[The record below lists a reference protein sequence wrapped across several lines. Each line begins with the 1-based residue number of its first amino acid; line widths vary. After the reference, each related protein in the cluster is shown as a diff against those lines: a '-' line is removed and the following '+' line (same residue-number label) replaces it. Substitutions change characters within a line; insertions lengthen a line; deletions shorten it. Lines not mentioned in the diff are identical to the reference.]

1 MVDLMLYEQEQS
13 FYHPLA
19 SSQTF
24 RLLILEPA
32 GHVSDP
38 MSIRLQS
45 VERSTAPTY
54 DAISYVWGDPG
65 HRVTILCDGKPFSI
79 TFNLY
84 WALVRIRHQFYP
96 KVLWVDAICINQSD
110 LQERSNQVSF
120 MGSLYSNASKV
131 YLCMGDAE
139 DGNAFQVQAVI
150 NDAKSLRTGG
160 GFPIL
165 PSNHPLRND
174 SRWYALG
181 RLITKPWFRRAWV
194 VQEAALAKEPIVL
207 YGRAEFP
214 YRDPVIVL
222 RWLNTS
228 EWAIRFGL
236 SWLFIHLEWADWRF
250 NPQHPEYAF
259 VDLLSHAALLSCSDP
274 RDKVYAFL
282 GHPLA
287 RSLSGNMLI
296 RPDYEKTPG
305 QVYLE
310 LSKAL
315 IQQSGLRV
323 LTTVEHTPSTILEDL
338 PSWVTR
344 WDVSLVMNDI
354 YRVPNTMFGAS
365 AGLTANPPTALPNNT
380 LVLQGIILDKV
391 LKSFR
396 IDNSEAT
403 GIRFEDTSTGQVISL
418 RTALEDLSKP
428 KNSPSMYNDR
438 VDALCCTLC
447 IGIRKFRHDFS
458 PHAAC
463 LAMIF
468 ENKHQPLGNRY
479 TQEQQDDAL
488 IYFSEVRAVCINRRL
503 VITEKG
509 FYGLAPLLTRPGD
522 ISCVLIGVDVPFML
536 RPHTTGGQFRLLGE
550 SYVHG
555 IMDGQVKEM
564 VDRNKLSV
572 QTVNIW

>member
-1 MVDLMLYEQEQS
+1 MLYEQEQN

-24 RLLILEPA
+24 RLLILEP

-38 MSIRLQS
+38 VSIRLQS
-45 VERSTAPTY
+45 VERSTAPAY

-65 HRVTILCDGKPFSI
+65 HRVNILCDRKPFSI
-79 TFNLY
+79 TFNLF
-84 WALVRIRHQFYP
+84 WALVRIRHEFYP
-96 KVLWVDAICINQSD
+96 RVLWADAICINQLD
-110 LQERSNQVSF
+110 VQERSNQVSF

-131 YLCMGDAE
+131 YLCVGDAE

-160 GFPIL
+160 GFPVL
-165 PSNHPLRND
+165 PSDHPLRND
-174 SRWYALG
+174 PRWYSLG
-181 RLITKPWFRRAWV
+181 RLTTKPWFRRAWV

-214 YRDPVIVL
+214 YRDFVTIL
-222 RWLNTS
+222 RWLNMS

-236 SWLFIHLEWADWRF
+236 SSLFIHLEWADWRV
-250 NPQHPEYAF
+250 NPRHPEYSF
-259 VDLLSHAALLSCSDP
+259 VALLSHGSLLSCSDP

-287 RSLSGNMLI
+287 LALNGNRLI
-296 RPDYEKTPG
+296 RPDYQKTPE

-315 IQQSGLRV
+315 IQQTGHRV
-323 LTTVEHTPSTILEDL
+323 LTTVEHTPSTILEAL

-344 WDVSLVMNDI
+344 WNISLVMNDI
-354 YRVPNTMFGAS
+354 YQVPNTLFGAS
-365 AGLTANPPTALPNNT
+365 VGLVANPPATLPNNT
-380 LVLQGIILDKV
+380 LVLHGVILDKV
-391 LKSFR
+391 RKSFR
-396 IDNSEAT
+396 IDTSEAI
-403 GIRFEDTSTGQVISL
+403 GIRFEDTSTGQPISL
-418 RTALEDLSKP
+418 KTALDELSKP
-428 KNSPSMYNDR
+428 DHSPFKYVDR
-438 VDALCCTLC
+438 VDAFCRTLC
-447 IGIRKFRHDFS
+447 IGVSKFTRDFARH
-458 PHAAC
+458 ATT

-468 ENKHQPLGNRY
+468 ENRNQPLGDRY
-479 TQEQQDDAL
+479 TQQQQDHAL
-488 IYFSEVRAVCINRRL
+488 IYYSEIRSVCYNRSL

-522 ISCVLIGVDVPFML
+522 ITCVFIGVDVPFML
-536 RPHTTGGQFRLLGE
+536 RPHTGGQLRLLGE

-555 IMDGQVKEM
+555 IMEGQVKSM
-564 VDRNKLSV
+564 VEQKELFV
-572 QTVNIW
+572 QTVNIC

>member
-1 MVDLMLYEQEQS
+1 MNDLMVYEQEQS
-13 FYHPLA
+13 FYRPLA
-19 SSQTF
+19 SSQIF
-24 RLLILEPA
+24 RLLILDPA
-32 GHVSDP
+32 GRVSDP
-38 MSIRLQS
+38 VSIRLQS
-45 VERSTAPTY
+45 VERSTAPAY

-65 HRVTILCDGKPFSI
+65 HRVTILCDGKPFGI

-84 WALVRIRHQFYP
+84 WALVRIRHEFYP
-96 KVLWVDAICINQSD
+96 RVLWADAICINQSD
-110 LQERSNQVSF
+110 LQERSKQVSF

-174 SRWYALG
+174 PRWYALG
-181 RLITKPWFRRAWV
+181 RLTTKPWFRRAWV

-214 YRDPVIVL
+214 YRDLVMIL

-228 EWAIRFGL
+228 AWATRFGL
-236 SWLFIHLEWADWRF
+236 SSLFIHLDWADWRL
-250 NPQHPEYAF
+250 NPQNREYAF

-287 RSLSGNMLI
+287 YSLSGNMLI
-296 RPDYEKTPG
+296 RPDYQKSPG

-323 LTTVEHTPSTILEDL
+323 LTTVEHTASTILEDL

-344 WDVSLVMNDI
+344 WDVSLVWNDI
-354 YRVPNTMFGAS
+354 FRVPNTMFGAS
-365 AGLTANPPTALPNNT
+365 AGLTADPPVAFIKDT
-380 LVLQGIILDKV
+380 LVFQGIILDKV
-391 LKSFR
+391 RTSFR
-396 IDNSEAT
+396 IETSEAI
-403 GIRFEDTSTGQVISL
+403 GIRFQDTSTGQLVTL
-418 RTALEDLSKP
+418 RNALEELSKP
-428 KNSPSMYNDR
+428 DKGPRMYIDR
-438 VDALCCTLC
+438 VDAFCRTLC
-447 IGIRKFRHDFS
+447 IGISRFTRDFAQ
-458 PHAAC
+458 HAAC
-463 LAMIF
+463 LAVIF
-468 ENKHQPLGNRY
+468 ENRNQPLENRY
-479 TQEQQDDAL
+479 TQEQQDSAL
-488 IYFSEVRAVCINRRL
+488 IYDREVRAVCMNRRL

-522 ISCVLIGVDVPFML
+522 VSCVLIGVDVPFML
-536 RPHTTGGQFRLLGE
+536 RPHAGEQFKLLGE
-550 SYVHG
+550 SYIHG
-555 IMDGQVKEM
+555 IMDGQVKGM
-564 VDRNKLSV
+564 VDRNEFSV
-572 QTVNIW
+572 QTVNIC